1 MNNELI
7 TEDSLLAMRW
17 EDQVMYLVEHGADE
31 RFIRALI
38 RSLPES
44 EWSIFEDGQY
54 PMVVHRAISTLRWEN
69 AAFAH
74 QHDIK
79 EQPKYR
85 PVDEVLA
92 DFLGK
97 GKKQAA
103 RKELQVR
110 LPYLAANEQKQII
123 YAFLDTEVKTDRVF
137 VLKYLDA
144 HFDPMYLKAV
154 EVVWGLYHDFEAA
167 KLLTHYASDEFIA
180 EHFEQ
185 LVENYRYLPV
195 RLRMPADYPVDR
207 FKFQHLHEYLYLCA
221 RQHLPITEKQ
231 AFSILSN
238 TIHLRLLMENMAF
251 EGASLFRLSYM
262 FPILWS
268 LGELGFI
275 GIILRFYL
283 EVERTK
289 PLFKT
294 GDWDEIRA
302 SIIAQLEEDGFFT
315 CYDVLDP
322 NRKPEDV
329 LLPSSEEEQTEDSEH
344 ING

>member
-17 EDQVMYLVEHGADE
+17 EDQVMYLAGHGAEE

-38 RSLPES
+38 RTLPES
-44 EWSIFEDGQY
+44 EWSVLENAQT
-54 PMVVHRAISTLRWEN
+54 PPVVRRAINTLYWEDD
-69 AAFAH
+69 AFAR
-74 QHDIK
+74 QHEIK

-92 DFLGK
+92 DFHGT

-110 LPYLAANEQKQII
+110 LPYLTAYEQKQII
-123 YAFLDTEVKTDRVF
+123 YAFLDTYVKTDRVF
-137 VLKYLDA
+137 VLKYLDT
-144 HFDPMYLKAV
+144 HFDPMYMKAV
-154 EVVWGLYHDFEAA
+154 EVVWGLHHDFEAA
-167 KLLTHYASDEFIA
+167 KVLTHYASDEFIA
-180 EHFEQ
+180 ENFEQ
-185 LVENYRYLPV
+185 LVQDYRYLPV

-207 FKFQHLHEYLYLCA
+207 FQFQHWHEYLYLCA

-251 EGASLFRLSYM
+251 EGASLFRLTFM
-262 FPILWS
+262 NPILWS

-289 PLFKT
+289 PLFKM
-294 GDWDEIRA
+294 GNWEDIRP
-302 SIIAQLEEDGFFT
+302 SIVAKLEEDGFFT

-322 NRKPEDV
+322 DRKQEEV
-329 LLPSSEEEQTEDSEH
+329 LLSSNEGLH
-344 ING
+344 

>member
-1 MNNELI
+1 MNDELI

-17 EDQVMYLVEHGADE
+17 EDQVMYLAEHGAEE

-38 RSLPES
+38 RTLPES
-44 EWSIFEDGQY
+44 EWSVLENAQT
-54 PMVVHRAISTLRWEN
+54 PSVVRRAIDTLRWEDG
-69 AAFAH
+69 AFAY
-74 QHDIK
+74 QREIK

-92 DFLGK
+92 DFHGK

-110 LPYLAANEQKQII
+110 LPYLTAYEQKQII
-123 YAFLDTEVKTDRVF
+123 YAFLDTDVKTDRVF
-137 VLKYLDA
+137 VLKYLDT
-144 HFDPMYLKAV
+144 HFDPMYMKAV
-154 EVVWGLYHDFEAA
+154 EVVWSLHHDFEAA
-167 KLLTHYASDEFIA
+167 KLLTHYASDEFIT
-180 EHFEQ
+180 ENFEQ
-185 LVENYRYLPV
+185 LVEDYRYLPL

-207 FKFQHLHEYLYLCA
+207 FKFQHWHEYLYLCA

-251 EGASLFRLSYM
+251 EGASLFRLTFM
-262 FPILWS
+262 NPILWS

-289 PLFKT
+289 PLFKM
-294 GDWDEIRA
+294 GNWDAIRP
-302 SIIAQLEEDGFFT
+302 SIVAKLEEDGFFT

-322 NRKPEDV
+322 DRKQEEV
-329 LLPSSEEEQTEDSEH
+329 LPSSDEGLH
-344 ING
+344 

>member
-54 PMVVHRAISTLRWEN
+54 PMVVHRAISTLRWE
-69 AAFAH
+69 ASAIAH

-79 EQPKYR
+79 EQPKYH

-97 GKKQAA
+97 GKKQVA

-110 LPYLAANEQKQII
+110 LPYFTTHEQKQII

-154 EVVWGLYHDFEAA
+154 EVVWGLYHDVEAA

-185 LVENYRYLPV
+185 LVEDYRYLPV

-207 FKFQHLHEYLYLCA
+207 FKFQHWHEYLYLCA

-251 EGASLFRLSYM
+251 EGASLFRLTFM
-262 FPILWS
+262 NPILWS
-268 LGELGFI
+268 LGKLGFI

-289 PLFKT
+289 PLFKM
-294 GDWDEIRA
+294 GNWDDIRP
-302 SIIAQLEEDGFFT
+302 SIVAKLEEDGFFA
-315 CYDVLDP
+315 CYDVFDP
-322 NRKPEDV
+322 DRKPEEV
-329 LLPSSEEEQTEDSEH
+329 LPSSSEEGLH
-344 ING
+344 LLR

>member
-1 MNNELI
+1 MNKELI

-17 EDQVMYLVEHGADE
+17 EDQVMYLAEHGAEE

-38 RSLPES
+38 RTMPES
-44 EWSIFEDGQY
+44 EWSILENGQA
-54 PMVVHRAISTLRWEN
+54 PMVVHRAVSTLRWEN
-69 AAFAH
+69 AALAH
-74 QHDIK
+74 QYDIK

-110 LPYLAANEQKQII
+110 LPYLTAFEQKQII
-123 YAFLDTEVKTDRVF
+123 YAFLNTEVKTDRVF

-144 HFDPMYLKAV
+144 HFDPMYLNAV
-154 EVVWGLYHDFEAA
+154 EVVWGLYHDYEAA
-167 KLLTHYASDEFIA
+167 KVLTHYASDEFVA
-180 EHFEQ
+180 ENFEQ
-185 LVENYRYLPV
+185 LAADYRYFPV

-207 FKFQHLHEYLYLCA
+207 FKFQYWHEYLYLCA

-238 TIHLRLLMENMAF
+238 TIHLRLLLENMAF
-251 EGASLFRLSYM
+251 EGASLFRLTFM
-262 FPILWS
+262 HPILWS

-289 PLFKT
+289 PLFKI
-294 GDWDEIRA
+294 GNWDDVRS
-302 SIIAQLEEDGFFT
+302 SIVEQLKEDGFFT

-322 NRKPEDV
+322 DRKPEDIV
-329 LLPSSEEEQTEDSEH
+329 SACAEEKVTF
-344 ING
+344 

>member
-7 TEDSLLAMRW
+7 TEDCLLAMRW
-17 EDQVMYLVEHGADE
+17 EDQVLYLAEHGADE

-44 EWSIFEDGQY
+44 EWSVLENEQTPPI
-54 PMVVHRAISTLRWEN
+54 VRRAIDTLHWEDN
-69 AAFAH
+69 AFAH
-74 QHDIK
+74 QRDIK

-110 LPYLAANEQKQII
+110 LPYLTAYEQKQII
-123 YAFLDTEVKTDRVF
+123 YAFLDTDVKTDRVF
-137 VLKYLDA
+137 VLKYLDT
-144 HFDPMYLKAV
+144 HFDSMYLKAV
-154 EVVWGLYHDFEAA
+154 EVVWNLYHDFEAA
-167 KLLTHYASDEFIA
+167 KLLTHYASDEFIS
-180 EHFEQ
+180 ENFEQ
-185 LVENYRYLPV
+185 LVQDYRYLPV

-207 FKFQHLHEYLYLCA
+207 FKFQYWHEYLYLCA
-221 RQHLPITEKQ
+221 RQHLPITQKV

-238 TIHLRLLMENMAF
+238 TIHLRLLQENMAF
-251 EGASLFRLSYM
+251 EGASLFRLSFM
-262 FPILWS
+262 FLILWS

-275 GIILRFYL
+275 GTILRFYL

-294 GDWDEIRA
+294 GDWDEIRT

-322 NRKPEDV
+322 DRKPEDITID
-329 LLPSSEEEQTEDSEH
+329 EADE
-344 ING
+344 

>member
-17 EDQVMYLVEHGADE
+17 EDQVMYLAEHGAEE

-38 RSLPES
+38 RTLPES
-44 EWSIFEDGQY
+44 EWSVLENAQT
-54 PMVVHRAISTLRWEN
+54 PPVVRRAIETLRWEDD
-69 AAFAH
+69 AFAR
-74 QHDIK
+74 QREIK

-92 DFLGK
+92 DFHGT

-110 LPYLAANEQKQII
+110 LPYLTAYKQKQII
-123 YAFLDTEVKTDRVF
+123 YAFLDTCVKTDRVF
-137 VLKYLDA
+137 VLKYLDT
-144 HFDPMYLKAV
+144 HFDPMYMKAV
-154 EVVWGLYHDFEAA
+154 EVVWGLHHDFEAA
-167 KLLTHYASDEFIA
+167 KVLTHYASDEFIA

-185 LVENYRYLPV
+185 LVKDYRYLPV

-207 FKFQHLHEYLYLCA
+207 FQFQHWHEYLYLCA

-251 EGASLFRLSYM
+251 EGASLFRLTFM
-262 FPILWS
+262 NPILWS

-289 PLFKT
+289 PLFKM
-294 GDWDEIRA
+294 GNWEDIRP
-302 SIIAQLEEDGFFT
+302 SIVAKLEEDGFFT

-322 NRKPEDV
+322 DRV
-329 LLPSSEEEQTEDSEH
+329 AEEVAE
-344 ING
+344 

>member
-17 EDQVMYLVEHGADE
+17 EDQVMYLAEHGAEE

-38 RSLPES
+38 RTLPES
-44 EWSIFEDGQY
+44 EWSVLENAQT
-54 PMVVHRAISTLRWEN
+54 PPVVRRAIETLRWEDD
-69 AAFAH
+69 AFAR
-74 QHDIK
+74 QREIK

-92 DFLGK
+92 DFHGT

-110 LPYLAANEQKQII
+110 LPYLTAYEQKQII
-123 YAFLDTEVKTDRVF
+123 YAFLDTCVKTDRVF
-137 VLKYLDA
+137 VLKYLDT
-144 HFDPMYLKAV
+144 HFDPMYMKAV
-154 EVVWGLYHDFEAA
+154 EVVWGLHHDFEAA
-167 KLLTHYASDEFIA
+167 KVLTHYASDEFIA
-180 EHFEQ
+180 ENFDQ
-185 LVENYRYLPV
+185 LVQDYRYLPV

-207 FKFQHLHEYLYLCA
+207 FQFQHWHEYLYLCA

-251 EGASLFRLSYM
+251 EGASLFRLTFM
-262 FPILWS
+262 NPILWS

-289 PLFKT
+289 PLFKM
-294 GDWDEIRA
+294 GNWEDIRP
-302 SIIAQLEEDGFFT
+302 SIVAKLEEDGFFT

-322 NRKPEDV
+322 DRKQEEV
-329 LLPSSEEEQTEDSEH
+329 LLSSNEGLH
-344 ING
+344 

>member
-1 MNNELI
+1 MNDELI

-17 EDQVMYLVEHGADE
+17 EDQVMYLAEHGAEE

-38 RSLPES
+38 RTLPES
-44 EWSIFEDGQY
+44 EWSVLENAQT
-54 PMVVHRAISTLRWEN
+54 PSVVRRAINTLYWEDD
-69 AAFAH
+69 AFAR
-74 QHDIK
+74 QHEIK

-92 DFLGK
+92 DFHGT

-110 LPYLAANEQKQII
+110 LPYLTAYEQKQII
-123 YAFLDTEVKTDRVF
+123 YAFLDTYVKTDRVF
-137 VLKYLDA
+137 VLKYLDT
-144 HFDPMYLKAV
+144 HFDLMYMKAV
-154 EVVWGLYHDFEAA
+154 EVVWGLHHDFEAA
-167 KLLTHYASDEFIA
+167 KVLTHYASDEFIA
-180 EHFEQ
+180 ENFEQ
-185 LVENYRYLPV
+185 LVQDYRYLPV
-195 RLRMPADYPVDR
+195 RLRMPADYPVERR
-207 FKFQHLHEYLYLCA
+207 FQYWHEYLYLCA
-221 RQHLPITEKQ
+221 RKHLPVTEKV

-238 TIHLRLLMENMAF
+238 TIHLRLLQENMAF
-251 EGASLFRLSYM
+251 EGASLFRLSFM

-283 EVERTK
+283 ENERTK

-302 SIIAQLEEDGFFT
+302 SIIAQLKEDGFFT

-322 NRKPEDV
+322 DRKPEDITID
-329 LLPSSEEEQTEDSEH
+329 EANE
-344 ING
+344 

>member
-1 MNNELI
+1 MNDELI

-17 EDQVMYLVEHGADE
+17 EDQVMYLAEHGAEE

-38 RSLPES
+38 RTLPES
-44 EWSIFEDGQY
+44 EWSVLENAQT
-54 PMVVHRAISTLRWEN
+54 PPVVRRAINTLYWEDD
-69 AAFAH
+69 AFAR
-74 QHDIK
+74 QHEIK

-92 DFLGK
+92 DFHGT

-110 LPYLAANEQKQII
+110 LPYLTAYEQKQII
-123 YAFLDTEVKTDRVF
+123 YAFLDTYVKTDRVF
-137 VLKYLDA
+137 VLKYLDT
-144 HFDPMYLKAV
+144 HFDPMYMKAV
-154 EVVWGLYHDFEAA
+154 EVVWGLHHDFEAA

-180 EHFEQ
+180 EHFDQ
-185 LVENYRYLPV
+185 LVEDYRYLPV

-207 FKFQHLHEYLYLCA
+207 FKFQHWHEYLYLCA
-221 RQHLPITEKQ
+221 RQHLPITQKV

-238 TIHLRLLMENMAF
+238 TIHLRLLQENMAF
-251 EGASLFRLSYM
+251 EGASLFRLSFM

-275 GIILRFYL
+275 DIILRFYL
-283 EVERTK
+283 ENERTK

-294 GDWDEIRA
+294 GDWDEIRE
-302 SIIAQLEEDGFFT
+302 SITSQLKEDGFFT

-322 NRKPEDV
+322 DRKPEDITID
-329 LLPSSEEEQTEDSEH
+329 EADE
-344 ING
+344 

>member
-17 EDQVMYLVEHGADE
+17 EDQVMYLAEHGAEE

-38 RSLPES
+38 RTLPES
-44 EWSIFEDGQY
+44 EWSVLENCRTLS
-54 PMVVHRAISTLRWEN
+54 VVRRAINTLYWEDD
-69 AAFAH
+69 AFAH
-74 QHDIK
+74 QHEIK

-92 DFLGK
+92 DFHGT

-110 LPYLAANEQKQII
+110 LPYLTAYEKKQII
-123 YAFLDTEVKTDRVF
+123 YAFLDTYVKTDRVF
-137 VLKYLDA
+137 VLKYLDT
-144 HFDPMYLKAV
+144 HFDPMYMNAV
-154 EVVWGLYHDFEAA
+154 EVVWGLHHDFEAA
-167 KLLTHYASDEFIA
+167 KVLTHYASDEFIA

-185 LVENYRYLPV
+185 LVQDYRYLPV
-195 RLRMPADYPVDR
+195 RLRMPADYPVVR
-207 FKFQHLHEYLYLCA
+207 SQFQHWHEYLYLCA
-221 RQHLPITEKQ
+221 RKHLPVTEKV
-231 AFSILSN
+231 AFSILSS
-238 TIHLRLLMENMAF
+238 TIHLQLSLVNMAF
-251 EGASLFRLSYM
+251 EGASLIRLPFM

-283 EVERTK
+283 ENERTK

-294 GDWDEIRA
+294 GDWDEIRE
-302 SIIAQLEEDGFFT
+302 SISAQLEEDGFFT
-315 CYDVLDP
+315 CYDVFEPD
-322 NRKPEDV
+322 RKPEDITID
-329 LLPSSEEEQTEDSEH
+329 EADE
-344 ING
+344 

>member
-1 MNNELI
+1 MNDELI

-17 EDQVMYLVEHGADE
+17 EDQVMYLAEHGAEE

-38 RSLPES
+38 RTLPES
-44 EWSIFEDGQY
+44 EWSVLENAQT
-54 PMVVHRAISTLRWEN
+54 PPVVRRAINTLYWEDD
-69 AAFAH
+69 AFAR
-74 QHDIK
+74 QHEIK

-92 DFLGK
+92 DFHGT

-110 LPYLAANEQKQII
+110 LPYLTAYEQKQII

-137 VLKYLDA
+137 VLKYLDT
-144 HFDPMYLKAV
+144 HFDPMYMKAV
-154 EVVWGLYHDFEAA
+154 EVVWGLHHDFEAA
-167 KLLTHYASDEFIA
+167 KVLTHYASNEFIA
-180 EHFEQ
+180 ENFEQ
-185 LVENYRYLPV
+185 LVQDYRYLPV
-195 RLRMPADYPVDR
+195 RLRMPADYPVERR
-207 FKFQHLHEYLYLCA
+207 FQYWHEYLYLCA
-221 RQHLPITEKQ
+221 RQHLPITEKV

-238 TIHLRLLMENMAF
+238 TIHLQLSLVNMAF
-251 EGASLFRLSYM
+251 EGASLIRLPFM

-283 EVERTK
+283 EDERTK

-294 GDWDEIRA
+294 GDWDEIRE
-302 SIIAQLEEDGFFT
+302 SISTQLKEDGFFT

-322 NRKPEDV
+322 DRKPEDITID
-329 LLPSSEEEQTEDSEH
+329 EADE
-344 ING
+344 

>member
-1 MNNELI
+1 MNDELI

-17 EDQVMYLVEHGADE
+17 EDQVMYLAEHGAEE

-38 RSLPES
+38 RTLPES
-44 EWSIFEDGQY
+44 EWSVLENAQT
-54 PMVVHRAISTLRWEN
+54 PPVVRRAINTLYWEDD
-69 AAFAH
+69 AFAR
-74 QHDIK
+74 QHEIK

-92 DFLGK
+92 DFHGT

-110 LPYLAANEQKQII
+110 LPYLTAYEQKQII

-137 VLKYLDA
+137 VLKYLDT
-144 HFDPMYLKAV
+144 HFDPMYMKAV
-154 EVVWGLYHDFEAA
+154 EVVWGLHHDFEAA
-167 KLLTHYASDEFIA
+167 KVLTHYASNEFIA
-180 EHFEQ
+180 ENFEQ
-185 LVENYRYLPV
+185 LVQDYRYLPV
-195 RLRMPADYPVDR
+195 RLRMPADYPVERR
-207 FKFQHLHEYLYLCA
+207 FQYWHEYLYLCA
-221 RQHLPITEKQ
+221 RQHLPITEKV

-238 TIHLRLLMENMAF
+238 TIHLQLSLVNMAF
-251 EGASLFRLSYM
+251 EGASLIRLPFM

-283 EVERTK
+283 EYERTK

-294 GDWDEIRA
+294 GDWDEIRE
-302 SIIAQLEEDGFFT
+302 SISTQLKEDGFFT

-322 NRKPEDV
+322 DRKPEDITID
-329 LLPSSEEEQTEDSEH
+329 EADE
-344 ING
+344 

>member
-17 EDQVMYLVEHGADE
+17 ENQVLYLAEHGADE

-44 EWSIFEDGQY
+44 EWPILLNKQT
-54 PMVVHRAISTLRWEN
+54 PLIVRRAIDTLHWEDN
-69 AAFAH
+69 AFAH

-85 PVDEVLA
+85 PVDQVLA

-110 LPYLAANEQKQII
+110 LPYLAADEQKQII
-123 YAFLDTEVKTDRVF
+123 YAFLDTEVKTDRLF

-144 HFDPMYLKAV
+144 HFDTMYLKAV
-154 EVVWGLYHDFEAA
+154 EVVWNLYHDFEAA

-185 LVENYRYLPV
+185 LVEDYRYLPV

-207 FKFQHLHEYLYLCA
+207 FKFQHWHEYLYLCA

-238 TIHLRLLMENMAF
+238 TIHLRLLQENMTF

-289 PLFKT
+289 PLFKA
-294 GDWDEIRA
+294 GNWDEIRA
-302 SIIAQLEEDGFFT
+302 SIIEKLENDGFFT

-322 NRKPEDV
+322 DRKPED
-329 LLPSSEEEQTEDSEH
+329 
-344 ING
+344 I